1 MTRLRLLSRPECHL
15 CEELRQRVDGMLGDL
30 PREWEVVDVDS
41 DPDLAAQ
48 FGDAIPVLFVNGKL
62 FAKTRLPPIATRLRL
77 LRAAAEEEG

>member
-1 MTRLRLLSRPECHL
+1 MTRLKLLSRPGCHL
-15 CEELRQRVDGMLGDL
+15 CEELRQRVDGMLGDR

-48 FGDAIPVLFVNGKL
+48 FGETIPVLYINGKL

-77 LRAAAEEEG
+77 LRAAAED